1 MPDAE
6 ITASVYIRHPASVMQ
21 GALVSTRLEG
31 RYGSRMDAPEVGMRV
46 VSGPAPDSQPWREES
61 DTLSDVLEAV
71 RLTGAVFF
79 LSMRGH
85 RGSLKRP
92 PRPIL
97 GP

>member
-1 MPDAE
+1 
-6 ITASVYIRHPASVMQ
+6 MQ
-21 GALVSTRLEG
+21 KLRPVSTSVILHPSCRVPFVNTWLNG
-31 RYGSRMDAPEVGMRV
+31 RYDSRMDAPEVGMRV